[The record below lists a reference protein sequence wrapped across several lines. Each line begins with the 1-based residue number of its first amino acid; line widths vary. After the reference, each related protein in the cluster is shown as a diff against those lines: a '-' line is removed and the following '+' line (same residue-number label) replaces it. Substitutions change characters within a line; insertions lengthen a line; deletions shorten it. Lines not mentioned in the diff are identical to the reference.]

1 MTVSLTKKIVFQ
13 QLASIAIAIGLF
25 AVAFGPG
32 LPYVRL
38 SPGTAY
44 DATGR
49 ADGKEVISIEN
60 TSALP
65 TYKVNGR
72 LLMLTVTEWGAPY
85 GHLAWTDALRS
96 VWDRAIVV
104 HPSEFFYPNGLDY
117 EADIQ
122 QGYNDINLAQQQA
135 IGAVFR
141 YMNKPIKSHLRVDN
155 FAEDFPAIKNL
166 KLGDVVLSVNGVKVT
181 SYDEFWAVIKDVK
194 ANEVVDWVVK
204 RNGKEVKKSFA
215 PIDDGYDGVAF
226 GVKLQEVYHPT
237 MKIKWN
243 LDSVGGPSGG
253 LAFALALY
261 EKFSKEDLLRG
272 RTVAVTG
279 TIAEQDGFVDAI
291 GGIDQKLALAARSGA
306 KLMLIPGMNCSDI
319 DAPIP
324 PELTVVPVYHLSEA
338 IDMLRKPDGY
348 KAFPTCADED
358 NSTGW

>member
-1 MTVSLTKKIVFQ
+1 MKFNSAKKIVFQ
-13 QLASIAIAIGLF
+13 QLVSIALAIGLF
-25 AVAFGPG
+25 AAAFAPG

-44 DATGR
+44 DATGS
-49 ADGKEVISIEN
+49 ADGTEIISVEN
-60 TSALP
+60 TKEFP
-65 TYKVNGR
+65 TYAVSGH

-85 GHLAWTDALRS
+85 GHLTWSDAVRS
-96 VWDRAIVV
+96 VWDRSIVV
-104 HPSEFFYPNGLDY
+104 HPSAFFYPEGTDY

-122 QGYNDINLAQQQA
+122 QGLDDIHLAEQQA

-141 YMNKPIKSHLRVDN
+141 YMNKPIKSKLRVDN
-155 FAEDFPAIKNL
+155 FAEEFPAIKHL
-166 KLGDVVLSVNGVKVT
+166 KLGDVVVSIDGKKMT
-181 SYDEFWAVIKDVK
+181 SYADLEPFMNNVK
-194 ANEVVDWVVK
+194 ANQMTTWVVK
-204 RNGKEVKKSFA
+204 RKGKEVTANFA

-226 GVKLQEVYHPT
+226 GVKLQEIYFPP
-237 MKIKWN
+237 MKLKWN
-243 LDSVGGPSGG
+243 LASVGGPSGG
-253 LAFALALY
+253 LAFALSLY

-324 PELTVVPVYHLSEA
+324 PELTVVPVYHLDEA
-338 IDMLRKPDGY
+338 IELLRKPVGY
-348 KAFPTCADED
+348 TKFPTCADED
-358 NSTGW
+358 NSVGW